1 MATLFE
7 SVQLGSL
14 VLANRVFM
22 APLTRTRA
30 DDDGVPSEFA
40 ATYYSQRA
48 SAGLIVT
55 EATQISP
62 MGKGYANTP
71 GIHSPEQVR
80 GWGRIVESVHN
91 SGGRIFLQLWHVG
104 RISHTSLLPNNVQ
117 PVAPSAIRANAYT
130 HIATGAA
137 QVSEPVAL
145 TASGIKETLADYQR
159 AAANAKEAGFD
170 GVEIHA
176 ANGYLIDQFLR
187 TGTNQRTDKY
197 GGVAANRVRFLTEA
211 VEQVLEAWDSKQIGV
226 RISPTVDF
234 NDMSDDNP
242 RDTFSVAV
250 ARLNGYGLGYLH
262 VVEQAQDSKGSSE
275 EDLALSAYLRT
286 LWKGLYVVNG
296 GYDGPKGEEAIR
308 SGHADAVAYGRAFL
322 ANPDLPRRLQ
332 LGAALNEPDPTT
344 FYGGDALAIR
354 DPLLSSFTT
363 HRFLTSRQTRWQGC
377 SAVSWATPF
386 LLSLLRIL
394 LECEDLSAY

>member
-1 MATLFE
+1 VANLFE

-22 APLTRTRA
+22 APLTRNRA
-30 DDDGVPSEFA
+30 DADGVPGELA

-62 MGKGYANTP
+62 MGKGYINTP

-80 GWGRIVESVHN
+80 AWGRIVESVHK

-104 RISHTSLLPNNVQ
+104 RISHSSLLPNNAR
-117 PVAPSAIRANAYT
+117 PVAPSAIRANSRT
-130 HIATGAA
+130 LIATGMA

-145 TASGIKETLADYQR
+145 TASGIKETLADYRR
-159 AAANAKEAGFD
+159 AAGKAKEAGFD

-187 TGTNQRTDKY
+187 TGTNQRTDEY
-197 GGVAANRVRFLTEA
+197 GGAASNRVRFLTEA
-211 VEQVLEAWDSKQIGV
+211 VELVLEAWDSGQVGV
-226 RISPTVDF
+226 RISPTGSF

-242 RDTFSVAV
+242 FDTFSVAV
-250 ARLNGYGLGYLH
+250 GRLNDYGLGYLH
-262 VVEQAQDSKGSSE
+262 VVEMAQNSKGPSE
-275 EDLALSAYLRT
+275 VDIAMSAQLRT
-286 LWKGLYVVNG
+286 LWKGLYVANG
-296 GYDGPKGEEAIR
+296 GYDGPRGEEAIR
-308 SGHADAVAYGRAFL
+308 SGHADAIAYGRPFL

-344 FYGGDALAIR
+344 FYGGGAAGYTSYPAL
-354 DPLLSSFTT
+354 S
-363 HRFLTSRQTRWQGC
+363 
-377 SAVSWATPF
+377 
-386 LLSLLRIL
+386 
-394 LECEDLSAY
+394 